1 MHFAEKRVEEKIA
14 AATAPRLS
22 IASVTVVYNG
32 AGVLQEH
39 LDSLKRQSRKLE
51 EIIVVDNASTDRTRE
66 MLAADYPEVAVLS
79 LPENVGIAGGLSAGI
94 SYATAKRQH
103 DWVWLFDQD
112 SVPADDALE
121 QLLAAR
127 RLLHAAADNIA
138 ILAPVCMNRETRMVY
153 PGLSWGR
160 WGFGPV
166 NGSADQP
173 VHFVDMVISS
183 GSLLRREAVEKVG
196 LPRADFFMDFVDYDH
211 CLRLRRNG
219 YQIAIVRDSI
229 LDHAIGAPTTFN
241 ILGRTKSWA
250 DHDPWREYYI
260 ARNETFTIWQHYPSM
275 RTKAF
280 VLYRMAQH
288 AFGVL
293 LFGKKKIA
301 CFRMMV
307 KGFFDG
313 RAGRLGIRFTPGKL
327 RKSNT
332 NQPTSELA
340 CREEPR

>member
-1 MHFAEKRVEEKIA
+1 MHFAEKRLEDKIT
-14 AATAPRLS
+14 ATMASPLS

-32 AGVLQEH
+32 AGVLRDH

-51 EIIVVDNASTDRTRE
+51 EIIVVDNASTDNTRE
-66 MLAADYPEVAVLS
+66 MLASEYPEVSVLS
-79 LPENVGIAGGLSAGI
+79 LPENIGIAGGLSAGI

-121 QLLAAR
+121 QLLAGR
-127 RLLHAAADNIA
+127 RHLHDVADSVA
-138 ILAPVCMNRETRMVY
+138 ILAPVCMNRETRTVY
-153 PGLSWGR
+153 PGLSWRR

-166 NGSADQP
+166 EGTADQP

-183 GSLLRREAVEKVG
+183 GSLLSKEAIENVG

-229 LDHAIGAPTTFN
+229 LDHAIGAPTTINF
-241 ILGRTKSWA
+241 LGRTKSWA

-260 ARNETFTIWQHYPSM
+260 ARNETFTIWQHYPSL

-288 AFGVL
+288 AFGIL
-293 LFGKKKIA
+293 LFGKQKTS
-301 CFRMMV
+301 CFRMMI

-313 RAGRLGIRFTPGKL
+313 RAGRLGIRFSPGKL
-327 RKSNT
+327 RKSSAK
-332 NQPTSELA
+332 QPASEVA
-340 CREEPR
+340 RRQEPR